1 MDNRVKGIIMATSG
15 PCLWG
20 IMGIF
25 IRNLG
30 EIGFS
35 SYEITF
41 LRCLLAGMSYFIFK
55 LITEPS
61 VLKINIK
68 DLIICVIY
76 GVVSYSVSF
85 ISYTVSIERIPVSVA
100 TVLMF
105 MSPVWVTLL
114 GLIVFKEKM
123 LGLIVF
129 KEKIKTKNALSILGC
144 IIGACLVSNII
155 SLDTGGQP
163 MDLIGILAGILNGFG
178 VALQIMIPRY
188 FSKRL
193 NKDTMLVYGFLG
205 AAAILLFTTD
215 FKASTFAVNT
225 GNVIFNIFMTCVI
238 CTMVANVSF
247 VKSTQYIGTTTSSIL
262 SALEVVVGA
271 VAGFLI
277 LNENLSILQIIGAVI
292 VVCCALGPNIIPQKT
307 KTEQ

>member
-1 MDNRVKGIIMATSG
+1 MDNRIKGIIMATSG

-41 LRCLLAGMSYFIFK
+41 LRCLLAGLSYFIFK

-68 DLIICVIY
+68 DFVICVIY

-105 MSPVWVTLL
+105 MSPVWVTL
-114 GLIVFKEKM
+114 

-215 FKASTFAVNT
+215 FKSSSFAVNT

-277 LNENLSILQIIGAVI
+277 LNESLSFLQIIGAVI
-292 VVCCALGPNIIPQKT
+292 VVCCALGPNIIQQKT

>member
-1 MDNRVKGIIMATSG
+1 MDNRIKGIIMATSG

-41 LRCLLAGMSYFIFK
+41 LRCLLAGLSYFIFK
-55 LITEPS
+55 LITEPA

-114 GLIVFKEKM
+114 GLIVFKEK
-123 LGLIVF
+123 
-129 KEKIKTKNALSILGC
+129 IKTKNAFSILGC

-215 FKASTFAVNT
+215 FKSSSFAVNT

-277 LNENLSILQIIGAVI
+277 LNESLSFLQIIGAVI
-292 VVCCALGPNIIPQKT
+292 VVCCALGPNIIQQKT

>member
-1 MDNRVKGIIMATSG
+1 MDNRIKGIIMATSG

-41 LRCLLAGMSYFIFK
+41 LRCLLAGLSYFIFK

-114 GLIVFKEKM
+114 GLIVFKEK
-123 LGLIVF
+123 
-129 KEKIKTKNALSILGC
+129 IKTKNAFSILGC

-215 FKASTFAVNT
+215 FKSSSFAVNT

-277 LNENLSILQIIGAVI
+277 LNESLSVLQIIGAVI
-292 VVCCALGPNIIPQKT
+292 VVCCALGPNIIQQKT

>member
-1 MDNRVKGIIMATSG
+1 
-15 PCLWG
+15 
-20 IMGIF
+20 
-25 IRNLG
+25 
-30 EIGFS
+30 
-35 SYEITF
+35 
-41 LRCLLAGMSYFIFK
+41 
-55 LITEPS
+55 
-61 VLKINIK
+61 
-68 DLIICVIY
+68 
-76 GVVSYSVSF
+76 
-85 ISYTVSIERIPVSVA
+85 
-100 TVLMF
+100 
-105 MSPVWVTLL
+105 
-114 GLIVFKEKM
+114 
-123 LGLIVF
+123 
-129 KEKIKTKNALSILGC
+129 
-144 IIGACLVSNII
+144 
-155 SLDTGGQP
+155 

-215 FKASTFAVNT
+215 FKSSSFAVNT

-277 LNENLSILQIIGAVI
+277 LNESLSFLQIIGAVI
-292 VVCCALGPNIIPQKT
+292 VVCCALGPNIIQQKT

>member
-1 MDNRVKGIIMATSG
+1 MDNRIKGIIMATSG

-41 LRCLLAGMSYFIFK
+41 LRCLLAGLSYFIFK
-55 LITEPS
+55 LITEPA

-114 GLIVFKEKM
+114 GLIVFK
-123 LGLIVF
+123 
-129 KEKIKTKNALSILGC
+129 
-144 IIGACLVSNII
+144 
-155 SLDTGGQP
+155 
-163 MDLIGILAGILNGFG
+163 
-178 VALQIMIPRY
+178 
-188 FSKRL
+188 
-193 NKDTMLVYGFLG
+193 
-205 AAAILLFTTD
+205 
-215 FKASTFAVNT
+215 
-225 GNVIFNIFMTCVI
+225 
-238 CTMVANVSF
+238 
-247 VKSTQYIGTTTSSIL
+247 
-262 SALEVVVGA
+262 
-271 VAGFLI
+271 
-277 LNENLSILQIIGAVI
+277 
-292 VVCCALGPNIIPQKT
+292 
-307 KTEQ
+307 

>member
-1 MDNRVKGIIMATSG
+1 MDNRIKGIIMATSG

-41 LRCLLAGMSYFIFK
+41 LRCLLAGLSYFIFK
-55 LITEPS
+55 LITEPA

-114 GLIVFKEKM
+114 GLIVFKEK
-123 LGLIVF
+123 
-129 KEKIKTKNALSILGC
+129 IKTKNAFSILGC

-155 SLDTGGQP
+155 SLDTGGRP

-215 FKASTFAVNT
+215 FKSSSFAVNT

-277 LNENLSILQIIGAVI
+277 LNESLSFLQIIGAVI
-292 VVCCALGPNIIPQKT
+292 VVCCALGPNIIQQKT

>member
-1 MDNRVKGIIMATSG
+1 MDNRIKGIIMATSG

-41 LRCLLAGMSYFIFK
+41 LRCLLAGLSYFIFK
-55 LITEPS
+55 LITEPA

-114 GLIVFKEKM
+114 GLIVFKEK
-123 LGLIVF
+123 
-129 KEKIKTKNALSILGC
+129 IKSKNAFSILGC

-193 NKDTMLVYGFLG
+193 NRDTMLVYGFLG

-215 FKASTFAVNT
+215 FKSSSFAVNT

-277 LNENLSILQIIGAVI
+277 LNESLSFLQIIGAVI
-292 VVCCALGPNIIPQKT
+292 VVCCALGPNIIQQKT